1 MTTQAWIIQLT
12 VIVLLAGTVASL
24 PAGARTL
31 NGFDLSDASV
41 PADDV
46 FRGGPP
52 RDGIPALTNPH
63 YVKAAEATFLESG
76 DRILGA
82 RLDGKPYAY
91 PVGIMNYHEIVN
103 HSRGANQWL
112 ITYCPLCGTGMVFDA
127 SIGGEDLTFGVSG
140 LLYNNDLLM
149 YDRQTESLWSQIE
162 GRAISGPLKGRE
174 LRLKPSRMTSWKAW
188 RDKHPDT
195 MVLSRE
201 TGHRR
206 NYDTSPYGDY
216 EQSATV
222 FFPLA
227 ERDDRYHPKT
237 WTLGMTDGDQARAWP
252 FKELE
257 ATGKATIQDEFNGRS
272 LTIHYDAENRSA
284 RITNERGETI
294 PSTTGFWFAWYA
306 FHPETSVFTADQS
319 Q

>member
-1 MTTQAWIIQLT
+1 MTIPAWVMQLT
-12 VIVLLAGTVASL
+12 AVVLLGGTVASP
-24 PAGARTL
+24 PACARTL

-91 PVGIMNYHEIVN
+91 PVGIMNYHEIIN

-127 SIGGEDLTFGVSG
+127 SVGGENLTFGVSG

-149 YDRQTESLWSQIE
+149 
-162 GRAISGPLKGRE
+162 
-174 LRLKPSRMTSWKAW
+174 
-188 RDKHPDT
+188 
-195 MVLSRE
+195 
-201 TGHRR
+201 
-206 NYDTSPYGDY
+206 
-216 EQSATV
+216 
-222 FFPLA
+222 
-227 ERDDRYHPKT
+227 
-237 WTLGMTDGDQARAWP
+237 
-252 FKELE
+252 
-257 ATGKATIQDEFNGRS
+257 
-272 LTIHYDAENRSA
+272 
-284 RITNERGETI
+284 
-294 PSTTGFWFAWYA
+294 
-306 FHPETSVFTADQS
+306 
-319 Q
+319 